1 MRLAGLI
8 GDPVEHSL
16 SPVMPNAAF
25 AACGIDARY
34 DLWHSSHVDVPARL
48 ESLRAGNVLGANVTV
63 PHKEIV
69 AALLDELSPT
79 ARRIGAVNTI
89 INRDGHLSGDNT
101 DAWGFARTIEH
112 ALPGD
117 AWTAVVVGAGGAA
130 RAVLVALQD
139 AGAARVTLINRTP
152 DRAESL
158 ARELSATGSVPIGSA
173 GLDALNDEVTGA
185 SILVNA
191 TSIGWHGDDLPFP
204 EEVLDGLAP
213 SALVI
218 DLTYRSTSLL
228 RAAQAR
234 DLHTADGLPMLV
246 HQGARSFTLWTGIDA
261 PLDVMFAAVATE
273 QARREQG

>member
-1 MRLAGLI
+1 MRHAGLI

-16 SPVMPNAAF
+16 SPVMHNAAF

-139 AGAARVTLINRTP
+139 AGAARVTLINRTLQ
-152 DRAESL
+152 RAESL
-158 ARELSATGSVPIGSA
+158 ARKLSATGSVPIGSA
-173 GLDALNDEVTGA
+173 GLDALNDHLMGA

-191 TSIGWHGDDLPFP
+191 TSIGWYGDDLPFP

-218 DLTYRSTSLL
+218 DLTYRSTSLF

-234 DLHTADGLPMLV
+234 DLRTADGLPMLV